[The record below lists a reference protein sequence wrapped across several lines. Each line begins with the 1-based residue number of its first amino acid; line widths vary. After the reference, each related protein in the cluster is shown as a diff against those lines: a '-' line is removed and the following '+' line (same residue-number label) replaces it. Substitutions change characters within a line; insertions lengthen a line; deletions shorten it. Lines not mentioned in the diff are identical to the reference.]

1 MKKIL
6 SKRKVFFLIIVVNE
20 WTTKEVSEWLSQIGF
35 GDCIDDFRE
44 NNIEGD
50 SLLFLSN
57 DDLKELGI
65 SALGDR
71 RIMER

>member
-6 SKRKVFFLIIVVNE
+6 LKRKVFFLIILVNE

>member
-1 MKKIL
+1 M
-6 SKRKVFFLIIVVNE
+6 R
-20 WTTKEVSEWLSQIGF
+20 EVSEWLSQIGF
-35 GDCIDDFRE
+35 GDCIEDFKE

-50 SLLFLSN
+50 SLLFLKN

-71 RIMER
+71 RIMEREI